1 MKTIKIS
8 DQTHAKLTRLVGK
21 LTAKTGKKQ
30 TYDDATRALLQN
42 SVLIPE
48 NLLLRAEKLIQEN
61 KDLGYAN
68 LQDFIEEAMRIS
80 IEEHTE
86 EQQDKEQ

>member
-61 KDLGYAN
+61 KDLGYAS
-68 LQDFIEEAMRIS
+68 LQDFIEEAMRIR
-80 IEEHTE
+80 IEEHTGE
-86 EQQDKEQ
+86 